1 MNLKQIELE
10 GTNVVVLQYE
20 IDKLNGIKEVVYA
33 AKQLQNKLGEGKVV
47 VPILDKVN
55 IRQFDFQGFLD
66 YIGDRFNVDIM
77 FKERK

>member
-10 GTNVVVLQYE
+10 GTNIVVLQYE
-20 IDKLNGIKEVVYA
+20 IDGANGMKEVAYV
-33 AKQLQNKLGEGKVV
+33 AKQLQDKLGEGKVV
-47 VPILDKVN
+47 APIPDKVN

-66 YIGDRFNVDIM
+66 YIGDCFNVDIM